1 MQSAGQPARFRRVR
15 GIGRIGAVPVTAPDE
30 MRRGPV
36 AWMTGLGFLA
46 IVATIVF
53 TVSVVADRNDDVDR
67 AEATATAER
76 AIDQVVVGISG
87 AAVTLERTAV
97 SVCEGESPSTDPTVL
112 SELTCIR
119 PDGSLRPRSPRVQE
133 VLDAPEVATALARAR
148 DGGTTVL
155 SGPVGGDGT
164 QSVIAAPVYATADG
178 MATIVAPALSTVTRR
193 DAEIGI
199 AVGALDAGALV
210 ELTTP
215 WQLTDG
221 SVRLAGA
228 ESLSGTTVQSA
239 ATVLGRQ
246 LTLTTVVPGGN
257 RQDTAPWTLGGLGL
271 LGVALL
277 GGAIWSDRRA
287 LRRRSEQ
294 TQLAEERA
302 AAIQS
307 LTGNIQQGQDLAEI
321 LPALAVQLSDEL
333 DLAGFSL
340 SLAGSGAPRLL
351 FVHGVVPDAAVV
363 PTAGR
368 PEVLAPGTSMAVD
381 LHRSDRSIAVMRV
394 VAGAPLGPSEIDLI
408 HVAGEMIA
416 STIVSARSLE
426 QQQEAVSR
434 LEALDELKT
443 AFLGVASH
451 ELRTPATAISGLAS
465 MLSGRWDAFSDEE
478 RQVFAQRIAT
488 NGNALNG
495 LVQDLLD
502 FARLERGDFELAL
515 ETIDLSDTVE
525 RVLDR
530 LEPVWSSHHVDRSI
544 EPDVLVRGDASAV
557 DRIVTNLVSNAV
569 KFSPEGSAVEVT
581 VERHHGRVRL
591 VVDDAGPGV
600 PEEERE
606 RIFVR
611 FYRGAGDAVVRTR
624 GVGIGLSVV
633 QDFVQQ
639 MAGDIRVE
647 TSPAGGARFVV
658 GLDAVEPAAAQEERD
673 VAST

>member
-1 MQSAGQPARFRRVR
+1 
-15 GIGRIGAVPVTAPDE
+15 
-30 MRRGPV
+30 
-36 AWMTGLGFLA
+36 MTGLGFLA
-46 IVATIVF
+46 LAATIVF
-53 TVSVVADRNDDVDR
+53 TVSVLADRDDDVDR
-67 AEATATAER
+67 AEATAMAER
-76 AIDQVVVGISG
+76 AIDQVVVGVSG
-87 AAVTLERTAV
+87 AAVTLERAAV
-97 SVCEGESPSTDPTVL
+97 SLCDGSGVAPASPPL
-112 SELTCIR
+112 SDLTCVR
-119 PDGSLRPRSPRVQE
+119 PDGSVRKPNPPIE
-133 VLDAPEVATALARAR
+133 AVLDAPVVETALARAR
-148 DGGTTVL
+148 DGGATVL
-155 SGPVGGDGT
+155 SGPVEGDAAS
-164 QSVIAAPVYATADG
+164 SVIAVPVYASPGGTASIIPS
-178 MATIVAPALSTVTRR
+178 TSSTVTRR
-193 DAEIGI
+193 DTEIGI

-210 ELTTP
+210 QLTTK

-228 ESLSGTTVQSA
+228 ESLSGTTVRSA
-239 ATVLGRQ
+239 APVLGRQ
-246 LTLTTVVPGGN
+246 FTLIIAVPGRHGE
-257 RQDTAPWTLGGLGL
+257 DAAPWTLGGLGL
-271 LGVALL
+271 LGAALL

-294 TQLAEERA
+294 TERAEERA

-340 SLAGSGAPRLL
+340 SLAGSGSPRLL
-351 FVHGVVPDAAVV
+351 FVHGVVPDATVV
-363 PTAGR
+363 PAAGR
-368 PEVLAPGTSMAVD
+368 PEALAPGTSMAVD

-394 VAGAPLGPSEIDLI
+394 VAGAPLGPSEIDLV

-426 QQQEAVSR
+426 QQQEAVAR

-515 ETIDLSDTVE
+515 ETIDLADTVE

-530 LEPVWSSHHVDRSI
+530 LEPVWSSHRVDRSI

-569 KFSPEGSAVEVT
+569 KFSPDDSAVGVT
-581 VERHHGRVRL
+581 VERRDGQARL

-600 PEEERE
+600 PDGERE

-611 FYRGAGDAVVRTR
+611 FYRGSGDAVVRTR

-639 MAGDIRVE
+639 MAGDVRVE

-658 GLDAVEPAAAQEERD
+658 ELDAVEPAAAQEERD